1 MRKKSTLLNEVIAD
15 AKAVKHTAE
24 QAAMSALRE
33 AFQPTINR
41 LVSQKLA
48 EEGDLEDEEPVDA
61 PEPEIDLDAPVDA
74 PEAPVEDVPEA
85 PVEDDEEE
93 VDLDEILRELEG
105 DEMEDDMG
113 LEEMDDEENPDL
125 FTEEDDEM
133 CEEDD
138 MLDDTLDEIINEVED
153 EMEDEPA
160 AAAPTNEVKRLRTAL
175 KRTRLQLKEAHLAIA
190 TQKSALTEVNILN
203 TKLTY
208 ATKLLKTYQLD
219 EAKQT
224 KVLKAFD
231 RAKTIREVKLVYS
244 VLVESFNKS
253 KAKTNSKLTESVN
266 RKTQAVN
273 PNPTN
278 QFSYASRWQHLA
290 GIKK

>member
-1 MRKKSTLLNEVIAD
+1 MRKNSTLLNEVIAD

-33 AFQPTINR
+33 AFQPTLNR

-48 EEGDLEDEEPVDA
+48 EEDEIEDEDPIEPA
-61 PEPEIDLDAPVDA
+61 EPEIDLDAPTDAA
-74 PEAPVEDVPEA
+74 PEPEM
-85 PVEDDEEE
+85 DDEEDE

-105 DEMEDDMG
+105 DTDEFD
-113 LEEMDDEENPDL
+113 LEESDEENPDL
-125 FTEEDDEM
+125 FMEEDGEEMFAEEDDV
-133 CEEDD
+133 
-138 MLDDTLDEIINEVED
+138 LDDTLDELINEVED
-153 EMEDEPA
+153 EMEAPVEDDEEEDVAP
-160 AAAPTNEVKRLRTAL
+160 APTNEVRRLRLAL
-175 KRTRLQLKEAHLAIA
+175 KKTKLQLKEAHLAIA

-203 TKLTY
+203 TKLTF

-244 VLVESFNKS
+244 VLVESFNKL
-253 KAKTNSKLTESVN
+253 KTSKLTENFN
-266 RKTQAVN
+266 RSPKAVN
-273 PNPTN
+273 PNPSN
-278 QFSYASRWQHLA
+278 QFSYATRWKELA
-290 GIKK
+290 GIK

>member
-1 MRKKSTLLNEVIAD
+1 MRKNSTLLNEVIAD

-24 QAAMSALRE
+24 QAAMSVLRE

-48 EEGDLEDEEPVDA
+48 EEDDMEDEEPMDA
-61 PEPEIDLDAPVDA
+61 PAPAPEIDLDAPTDEAPAPA
-74 PEAPVEDVPEA
+74 PEAAPEEED
-85 PVEDDEEE
+85 E

-105 DEMEDDMG
+105 DIEDEP
-113 LEEMDDEENPDL
+113 LEEMDDENEDL
-125 FTEEDDEM
+125 FTEEEDEM

-138 MLDDTLDEIINEVED
+138 VLDDTLDEIINEVED
-153 EMEDEPA
+153 EMEDEDPA
-160 AAAPTNEVKRLRTAL
+160 PAPTNEVKRLRLAL
-175 KRTRLQLKEAHLAIA
+175 KRTKLQLKEAHLAIA

-208 ATKLLKTYQLD
+208 ATKIMKAFQLD

-244 VLVESFNKS
+244 VLVESFNKLNS
-253 KAKTNSKLTESVN
+253 SKLTENINKNPRAINPVN
-266 RKTQAVN
+266 TSN
-273 PNPTN
+273 Y
-278 QFSYASRWQHLA
+278 SYATRWQELA

>member
-61 PEPEIDLDAPVDA
+61 PEPEIDLDAPVDEPA
-74 PEAPVEDVPEA
+74 PEAPVDAPA

-105 DEMEDDMG
+105 DETEDDMG

-133 CEEDD
+133 YEEDD

-153 EMEDEPA
+153 EMEEPTEP
-160 AAAPTNEVKRLRTAL
+160 APTNEVKRLRSAL
-175 KRTRLQLKEAHLAIA
+175 KRAKLQLKEAHLAIA

-244 VLVESFNKS
+244 VLVESFNKI
-253 KAKTNSKLTESVN
+253 KANKLTESVN
-266 RKTQAVN
+266 RKPQAVN
-273 PNPTN
+273 PQPSN
-278 QFSYASRWQHLA
+278 QYSYAPRWQVIA